1 MTDAFKLLLVF
12 AFIVL
17 LLMRHTNLGIVM
29 AGSALVLGLLFGLDA
44 QGFWRSLVQ
53 TVTGVSNLELMIA
66 LAFIMV
72 LQDIMRRQGILQRLV
87 TSMRGLVGDSR
98 LVMAILPSLVGLI
111 PSAGGAIFSA
121 PMVEELSR
129 GSGAS
134 AETKALIN
142 YWFRHVWE
150 YVLPLYPA
158 LLLAAQIYGLP
169 FASFAVLLLPLPI
182 LVFAVGWVAA
192 LRGLKRQPRE
202 AGDGMAVQHLRDLA
216 VGLGP
221 VAAIVFLV
229 LAMRASI
236 ALAVAVVLVA
246 LILAYRYGPR
256 EMAGVVRESVS
267 LNVLFTV
274 FAVLLF
280 KETLVVSNGVQALT
294 PLSTTSHV
302 PLIVLFAVL
311 PCLVGVLTGSP
322 QAVIGTSGPI
332 LLSMA
337 GAAAVAPSLVA
348 IATVSGYAGCMLS
361 PAHLCL
367 VLTNSYFHA
376 DFGRVYRLIIL
387 PELALVAVSF
397 SYLAFL

>member
-1 MTDAFKLLLVF
+1 LIDAFKLLLVF

-17 LLMRHTNLGIVM
+17 LLMRNTNLGIVM
-29 AGSALVLGLLFGLDA
+29 GGSALLLGLVFGLDA
-44 QGFWRSLVQ
+44 QGFWQSLVQ
-53 TVTGVSNLELMIA
+53 TITGVANLELMIA
-66 LAFIMV
+66 LALIMV
-72 LQDIMRRQGILQRLV
+72 LQDIMRRQGILQRMV

-98 LVMAILPSLVGLI
+98 FVMAILPSLVGLI

-121 PMVEELSR
+121 PMVEEVSQ
-129 GSGAS
+129 GSGAT
-134 AETKALIN
+134 AETKAFVN

-158 LLLAAQIYGLP
+158 LLLTAQIYGVP
-169 FASFAVLLLPLPI
+169 FASFSVLLLPVPF
-182 LVFAVGWVAA
+182 LVFVVGWVAV
-192 LRGLKRQPRE
+192 LRGLKSQPRE
-202 AGDGMAVQHLRDLA
+202 SGDAMAAQHLRDLA

-221 VAAIVFLV
+221 VAGIVFLV
-229 LAMRASI
+229 LALRTSI
-236 ALAVAVVLVA
+236 ALAVAVVVAA

-256 EMAGVVRESVS
+256 RLAGVVRESIS
-267 LNVLFTV
+267 LNVLFSV

-294 PLSTTSHV
+294 PLSTASHV
-302 PLIVLFAVL
+302 PLIILFAVL

-337 GAAAVAPSLVA
+337 GTASVSPALVA
-348 IATVSGYAGCMLS
+348 MATVSGYAGCMLS

-367 VLTNSYFHA
+367 VLTSSYFHA
-376 DFGRVYRLIIL
+376 DFGRVYRMVIL
-387 PELALVAVSF
+387 PELALVAVAY

>member
-1 MTDAFKLLLVF
+1 MLDAFKLLLVF
-12 AFIVL
+12 AFIVV

-29 AGSALVLGLLFGLDA
+29 GGSALVLGLLFGLNA
-44 QGFWRSLVQ
+44 LGFWQSLVQ
-53 TVTGVSNLELMIA
+53 TVMGAANLELIIA
-66 LAFIMV
+66 LALIMV
-72 LQDIMRRQGILQRLV
+72 LEDIMRRQGILQRMV
-87 TSMRGLVGDSR
+87 TSLRGLVGDSR
-98 LVMAILPSLVGLI
+98 IVMAVLPSLVGLI

-121 PMVEELSR
+121 PMIEEVSR
-129 GSGAS
+129 GSGAT
-134 AETKALIN
+134 AETKTFVN

-150 YVLPLYPA
+150 YLLPLYPA
-158 LLLAAQIYGLP
+158 LLLTAQIYGVP
-169 FASFAVLLLPLPI
+169 FASFTILLLPVPVLI
-182 LVFAVGWVAA
+182 FVIGWVAA
-192 LRGLKRQPRE
+192 LRSLKSQPCE
-202 AGDGMAVQHLRDLA
+202 AGDAMAAQHLRDLV

-229 LAMRASI
+229 LALRANI
-236 ALAVAVVLVA
+236 ALAVAVVLAA

-256 EMAGVVRESVS
+256 KLAGVVRESVS
-267 LNVLFTV
+267 LNVLFSV

-294 PLSTTSHV
+294 PLSTASHV
-302 PLIVLFAVL
+302 PLIILFAVL

-337 GAAAVAPSLVA
+337 GDASIPPALVA
-348 IATVSGYAGCMLS
+348 MATVSGYAGCMLS

-367 VLTNSYFHA
+367 VLTSSYFHA
-376 DFGRVYRLIIL
+376 DFGRVYRMVVL
-387 PELALVAVSF
+387 PELALVAVAF